1 MKTRKVRVLT
11 LALCATM
18 LLGGMLAGC
27 GTKPAQN
34 GDEKIQKVVGV
45 SLFYRRDE
53 YYKDLD
59 AAFEKEAAAAGIKV
73 IIQDADSDPA
83 KQTQQI
89 EDFVQQGVDAIALA
103 ATDPAGMVPAIEAAV
118 KAGIPVVT
126 YDGDANTD
134 KTSTFVGF
142 DYYDDGQMVGQWA
155 AKYIT
160 DNLGGKAKVAV
171 IDFPQSS
178 IVCGQRAQGFI
189 DAVKTLPGVEIVAQQ
204 DGKAS
209 RSDSMN
215 VMENILTAN
224 PDVQFVYGINFD
236 TAAGAKAA
244 IEAAGRTDIF
254 VTGSAYGEE
263 CFKALEANDPIMK
276 AFSSSSP
283 QIQAKDTI
291 ASIVKIFAG
300 ETILKQTL
308 SKSQLYDATTIKD
321 YDWKSVIAERSK

>member
-1 MKTRKVRVLT
+1 MKQKRLIAAAVC
-11 LALCATM
+11 ALM
-18 LLGGMLAGC
+18 LVGGMLTGC
-27 GTKPAQN
+27 GGQPNAKE
-34 GDEKIQKVVGV
+34 GDKKEEKVIGI

-59 AAFEKEAAAAGIKV
+59 AAFQKEAKKAGVKV

-83 KQTQQI
+83 KQTQQV
-89 EDFVQQGVDAIALA
+89 EDFVQQKVDAIALA
-103 ATDPAGMVPAIEAAV
+103 AADPAGLVPAIEAAV

-142 DYYDDGQMVGQWA
+142 DYYDDGQMVGNWA
-155 AKYIT
+155 AQYIK

-171 IDFPQSS
+171 IDFPQSA
-178 IVCGQRAQGFI
+178 IVCAQRAQGFI

-224 PDVQFVYGINFD
+224 PDVQVVYGINFD
-236 TAAGAKAA
+236 TCAGAKAA
-244 IEAAGRTDIF
+244 IEAANRKDII

-263 CFKALEANDPIMK
+263 CFKSLEADDPIMK

-283 QIQAKDTI
+283 QTQAKDTI
-291 ASIVKIFAG
+291 ESIVKIFNG
-300 ETILKQTL
+300 ETIDKKTL
-308 SKSQLYDATTIKD
+308 SKSQLYDATSIKD
-321 YDWKSVIAERSK
+321 YDWKSIIEERGK

>member
-1 MKTRKVRVLT
+1 MNAKRT
-11 LALCATM
+11 LALVVCST
-18 LLGGMLAGC
+18 LVLGSMLAGC
-27 GTKPAQN
+27 SAKPVASKE
-34 GDEKIQKVVGV
+34 DKAEKVVGV

-59 AAFEKEAAAAGIKV
+59 ASFEKEAKAAGIKV
-73 IIQDADSDPA
+73 IIQDADTDPA

-89 EDFVQQGVDAIALA
+89 EDFVQQKVDAIALA
-103 ATDPAGMVPAIEAAV
+103 AADPAGMVPAIEAAV

-126 YDGDANTD
+126 YDGDAETD
-134 KTSTFVGF
+134 MTATFVGF
-142 DYYDDGQMVGQWA
+142 DYYDDGKMVGEWA
-155 AKYIT
+155 AKYIEE
-160 DNLGGKAKVAV
+160 NLGGKAKVAV
-171 IDFPQSS
+171 IDFPQSA
-178 IVCGQRAQGFI
+178 IVCAQRAQGFI
-189 DAVKTLPGVEIVAQQ
+189 DAVKTLPGVEIVARQ

-224 PDVQFVYGINFD
+224 PDVQVVYGINFD

-244 IEAAGRTDIF
+244 IEAAGRTDII

-283 QIQAKDTI
+283 QIQARDTI
-291 ASIVKIFAG
+291 ASIVKILNG
-300 ETILKQTL
+300 ETIPKQTL
-308 SKSQLYDATTIKD
+308 SKSQLYDAVTIKD
-321 YDWKSVIAERSK
+321 YDWKSVIAERNQ

>member
-1 MKTRKVRVLT
+1 MNAKKI
-11 LALCATM
+11 LALAVCST
-18 LLGGMLAGC
+18 LVLGSMLAGC
-27 GTKPAQN
+27 GKKPATGE
-34 GDEKIQKVVGV
+34 GDKVEKVVGV

-59 AAFEKEAAAAGIKV
+59 AAFEKEAKAAGIKV

-89 EDFVQQGVDAIALA
+89 EDFVQQKVDAIALA

-118 KAGIPVVT
+118 NAGIPVVT

-142 DYYDDGQMVGQWA
+142 DYYDDGKMVGDWA
-155 AKYIT
+155 AKYIEE
-160 DNLGGKAKVAV
+160 NLGGKAKVAV

-189 DAVKTLPGVEIVAQQ
+189 DAVKKLPGVEIVAQQ

-224 PDVQFVYGINFD
+224 PGVQVVYGINFD

-244 IEAAGRTDIF
+244 IEAAGRTDII

-291 ASIVKIFAG
+291 ASIVKLLNG
-300 ETILKQTL
+300 ESIQKQTL

-321 YDWKSVIAERSK
+321 YDWKSVIAERNK

>member
-1 MKTRKVRVLT
+1 MKTRKILALT
-11 LALCATM
+11 LCLALV
-18 LLGGMLAGC
+18 LGSLFAGC
-27 GTKPAQN
+27 AKKPATDN
-34 GDEKIQKVVGV
+34 KTKIEKVIGI

-59 AAFEKEAAAAGIKV
+59 AAFQKEAAAAGVKV

-89 EDFVQQGVDAIALA
+89 EDFVQQKVDAIALA
-103 ATDPAGMVPAIEAAV
+103 AADPAGLVPAIEAAV
-118 KAGIPVVT
+118 QAGIPVVT

-142 DYYDDGQMVGQWA
+142 NYYEDGQMVGEWA

-160 DNLGGKAKVAV
+160 EKLGGKAKVAV

-189 DAVKTLPGVEIVAQQ
+189 DAVKKLPGVEIVAQQ

-215 VMENILTAN
+215 VMENILTAT
-224 PDVQFVYGINFD
+224 PDVQVVYGINFD

-244 IEAAGRTDIF
+244 IEAAGRTDII

-291 ASIVKIFAG
+291 ASIVKIFNG
-300 ETILKQTL
+300 EKIEKKTL
-308 SKSQLYDATTIKD
+308 SKSQLYDATTIKN
-321 YDWKSVIAERSK
+321 YDWKSIIAERNK